1 MSRSEDYNRA
11 LLLHGPKRDIVLTLD
26 EVRQYGTD
34 SFEDPNYVQIYG
46 MSPVEW
52 HGRGIRLLGRTVVE
66 CTRDAL
72 ADRIGSDV
80 AAVAAKL
87 PAGTPITVLDPF
99 AGSCNT
105 LYWILRHL
113 PESVGIACE
122 SDPQVYA
129 LTKANIARL
138 DRAIELIEGDYESLL
153 TQLDIAPDR
162 GLITFVA
169 PPWGTALDETLGLDL
184 RRTTPSITDI
194 VQRIAGIYHDRRII
208 FAIQVYEKVNTASL
222 ADVQRSM
229 DWSELRLYGL
239 NVEGH
244 NHGILLGTK
253 AWRP

>member
-1 MSRSEDYNRA
+1 MSRSERYDRA
-11 LLLHGPKRDIVLTLD
+11 LLLHGPKRDVVLTLD
-26 EVRQYGTD
+26 EVRQYGAD

-46 MSPVEW
+46 MSPGEW

-66 CTRDAL
+66 RTRDAL
-72 ADRIGSDV
+72 ADPIGSDI

-87 PAGTPITVLDPF
+87 PAGTPVTVIDPF

-105 LYWILRHL
+105 LYWILRHI
-113 PESVGIACE
+113 PDSVGIACE
-122 SDPQVYA
+122 SDPQVHS
-129 LTKANIARL
+129 LTKANIAHL
-138 DRAIELIEGDYESLL
+138 DRPIELIEGNYETWL
-153 TQLDIAPDR
+153 TQLDIAADR
-162 GLITFVA
+162 GLIAFVA

-194 VQRIAGIYHDRRII
+194 VQRIAGKYHDRRMI

-222 ADVQRSM
+222 ADVQDSM
-229 DWSELRLYGL
+229 NWSELRLYDL